1 MSRPDPETY
10 LAEKK
15 GTLTWGDVARR
26 ARVSEKTLKKIRRG
40 EPVNPDKIAAVE
52 DVLRLPRGALMAV
65 CRGEQPG
72 PAGGRSGGERVEL
85 VDAPGGGQMWRLT
98 RVVGGETLEFTLTAR
113 PWVTAGLAER
123 ELTRVADQMEA
134 AAILHGRE
142 R

>member
-10 LAEKK
+10 LAEAK
-15 GTLTWGDVARR
+15 GRLTWGDVARR

-52 DVLRLPRGALMAV
+52 DALGLPRGALMAAS
-65 CRGEQPG
+65 RGEQPC
-72 PAGGRSGGERVEL
+72 PAGGGSGRVEL
-85 VDAPGGGQMWRLT
+85 VAAPGGGHMWRLT
-98 RVVGGETLEFTLTAR
+98 RMVGGEMLEFTLTAR
-113 PWVTAGLAER
+113 PWVTADLAER

-134 AAILHGRE
+134 AAILHGRA

>member
-1 MSRPDPETY
+1 MSRSDPETY
-10 LAEKK
+10 LAEAK
-15 GTLTWGDVARR
+15 GVLTWGDVARR
-26 ARVSEKTLKKIRRG
+26 ARISEKTLKKIRRG
-40 EPVNPDKIAAVE
+40 ERVSPDKIAAVE
-52 DVLRLPRGALMAV
+52 NVLGLPRGALMAV

-113 PWVTAGLAER
+113 PWVTADLAER

-134 AAILHGRE
+134 AAILHGRA

>member
-52 DVLRLPRGALMAV
+52 DVLGLPRGALMEV

-85 VDAPGGGQMWRLT
+85 VDAPGGGKC
-98 RVVGGETLEFTLTAR
+98 GGSPASS
-113 PWVTAGLAER
+113 AGSRWSLR
-123 ELTRVADQMEA
+123 
-134 AAILHGRE
+134 
-142 R
+142 

>member
-10 LAEKK
+10 LAEAK
-15 GTLTWGDVARR
+15 GRLTWGDVARR

-52 DVLRLPRGALMAV
+52 DALGLPRGALMAAS
-65 CRGEQPG
+65 RGEWAR
-72 PAGGRSGGERVEL
+72 PAGGGSGRVEL
-85 VDAPGGGQMWRLT
+85 VAAPGGGHMWRLT
-98 RVVGGETLEFTLTAR
+98 RMVGGELLEFTLTAR
-113 PWVTAGLAER
+113 PWVTADLAER

-134 AAILHGRE
+134 AAILQGRA

>member
-1 MSRPDPETY
+1 MSRSDPETY
-10 LAEKK
+10 LAEAK
-15 GTLTWGDVARR
+15 GVLTWGDVARR
-26 ARVSEKTLKKIRRG
+26 ARISEKTLKKIRRG
-40 EPVNPDKIAAVE
+40 ERVSPDKLAAVE

-85 VDAPGGGQMWRLT
+85 VAAPGGGQMWRLT
-98 RVVGGETLEFTLTAR
+98 RVVDGERLEFTLTAR
-113 PWVTAGLAER
+113 PWVTADLAER